1 MNRLVIDT
9 AALRKNIAA
18 IRKQADGA
26 PVYAVVKGNGY
37 GLGLVPFAKLLKE
50 EGIDHFAV
58 TETADAV
65 ALREAG
71 LETEEILMLTPITD
85 EDELRTLIENNIILT
100 ISSNND
106 AVYASGVA
114 EKMAA
119 VAAVHIKVD
128 TGMGRYGFSPYDVN
142 EIAAIYEYLQSLAV
156 CGIYTHLH
164 SAFSSPK
171 ATRAQYEAFEGL
183 LKKLHDRG
191 YETGTAHIA
200 NSSALYRHPEMKMDA
215 VRVGS
220 AFLGRLSFKG
230 GKELAKIGWA
240 ESPLTEL
247 RFLQQGST
255 VGYGAGYVTKK
266 YTQIAVLPIGWYHGF
281 GIEKG
286 RDLWRIRDCIRGC
299 LSLVKA
305 ALTRKKL
312 YVTVNGHKARVLGH
326 IGMVNTVI
334 DVTNITC
341 VPGDM
346 ARLEINP
353 LLAKGLEVEYR

>member
-9 AALRKNIAA
+9 TALRKNIAV
-18 IRKQADGA
+18 IKKQADGT

-71 LETEEILMLTPITD
+71 LENDEILMLTPITD
-85 EDELRTLIENNIILT
+85 EDELRILIEKDIILT
-100 ISSNND
+100 IASSND

-114 EKMAA
+114 EELGV
-119 VAAVHIKVD
+119 VAAVHIKLD
-128 TGMGRYGFSPYDVN
+128 TGMGRYGFSEFSEV
-142 EIAAIYEYLQSLAV
+142 ASIYRFMQPLAV
-156 CGIYTHLH
+156 CGIYSHFH
-164 SAFSSPK
+164 SAFSSKK
-171 ATRAQYEAFEGL
+171 ATEAQYQELCSFIKRLNDQGF
-183 LKKLHDRG
+183 
-191 YETGTAHIA
+191 ETGTAHIA
-200 NSSALYRHPEMKMDA
+200 NSSALFRHPDMKLDG

-230 GKELAKIGWA
+230 NYGLTRIGWA

-247 RFLQQGST
+247 RFLPVGST
-255 VGYGAGYVTKK
+255 VGYGAGYKVKK
-266 YTQIAVLPIGWYHGF
+266 STRIAVLPIGWYHGF
-281 GIEKG
+281 GVEKG

-305 ALTRKKL
+305 ALTGKKL
-312 YVTVNGHKARVLGH
+312 YVTVNGKKARVLGH
-326 IGMVNTVI
+326 VGMVNTII
-334 DVTNITC
+334 DITNIDC

>member
-9 AALRKNIAA
+9 AALRKNIAV
-18 IRKQADGA
+18 IKKKADGT

-50 EGIDHFAV
+50 EGINHFAV

-71 LETEEILMLTPITD
+71 LENDEILMLTPVND
-85 EDELRTLIENNIILT
+85 EGELKSLIENDIILT
-100 ISSNND
+100 IASNND

-142 EIAAIYEYLQSLAV
+142 EIAAIYEYLQPLAV
-156 CGIYTHLH
+156 CGIYSHLH

-171 ATRAQYEAFEGL
+171 ATLAQHEAFEGL
-183 LKKLHDRG
+183 LKKLNDRG

-200 NSSALYRHPEMKMDA
+200 NSSALFRHPDMKLDGI
-215 VRVGS
+215 RVGS

-230 GKELAKIGWA
+230 NYGLTRIGWA

-247 RFLQQGST
+247 RFLQVGTT
-255 VGYGAGYVTKK
+255 VGYGAGYKVKK
-266 YTQIAVLPIGWYHGF
+266 STRIAVLPIGWYHGF

-299 LSLVKA
+299 LSLFKA
-305 ALTRKKL
+305 AITRKKL
-312 YVTVNGHKARVLGH
+312 YVTVNGKKARVLGH
-326 IGMVNTVI
+326 VGMVNTVI
-334 DVTNITC
+334 DVTNIEC
-341 VPGDM
+341 APGDM

-353 LLAKGLEVEYR
+353 LLVKGIEVEYR

>member
-9 AALRKNIAA
+9 AALRKNIAV
-18 IRKQADGA
+18 IRKQADGT

-50 EGIDHFAV
+50 EGINHFAV
-58 TETADAV
+58 TETADAA
-65 ALREAG
+65 ALRKAG
-71 LETEEILMLTPITD
+71 LTDDEILMLTPVTD
-85 EDELRTLIENNIILT
+85 EDELKTLIENDIILT

-106 AVYASGVA
+106 AVYAAGVA
-114 EKMAA
+114 EEMGV
-119 VAAVHIKVD
+119 VAAVHIKLD
-128 TGMGRYGFSPYDVN
+128 TGMGRYGFYDYGDV
-142 EIAAIYEYLQSLAV
+142 ASIYRFMQPLAV
-156 CGIYTHLH
+156 CGIYSHFH
-164 SAFSSPK
+164 SAFSSKK
-171 ATRAQYEAFEGL
+171 ATEAQYQQFCSFIKRLNDQGF
-183 LKKLHDRG
+183 
-191 YETGTAHIA
+191 ETGTAHIA
-200 NSSALYRHPEMKMDA
+200 NSSALFRHPDMKLDA

-220 AFLGRLSFKG
+220 AFLGRLSFRG
-230 GKELAKIGWA
+230 SFGLTKIGWA

-247 RFLQQGST
+247 RFLQVGSS
-255 VGYGAGYVTKK
+255 VGYGAGYKVKK
-266 YTQIAVLPIGWYHGF
+266 STRIAVLPIGWYHGF

-312 YVTVNGHKARVLGH
+312 YVTVNGKKARVLGH

-334 DVTNITC
+334 DVTNIDC
-341 VPGDM
+341 APGDM

-353 LLAKGLEVEYR
+353 LLAKGIEVEYR